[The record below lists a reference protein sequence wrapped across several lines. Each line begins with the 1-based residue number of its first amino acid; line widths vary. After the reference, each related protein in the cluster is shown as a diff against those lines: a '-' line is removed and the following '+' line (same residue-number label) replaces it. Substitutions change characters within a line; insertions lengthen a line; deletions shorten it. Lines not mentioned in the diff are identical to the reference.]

1 MNRSNWLAT
10 GTARRLLAL
19 LLGALLLGGCFGT
32 ALAEQGTGG
41 QDMPAPA
48 GSATAAPAP
57 TATAAPAPK
66 ATATATPTATATATA
81 TATPAP
87 ATPTATPPTIHVV
100 VTTPAP
106 SGGEPTQDPGG
117 EDGGDEPAP
126 APDPGGERVELSRW
140 LGGRQENGEV
150 PALAGERG
158 GTLTITLPLVARYD
172 LSDVEIEPVYSTS
185 LDSFPFVLPTMSLM
199 VKKAEDK
206 NGGGTGDLKAGECW
220 QVVYENLTFSRD
232 VTKGVKQVDFHVRY
246 TYQGVRAE
254 ETISVFVNVTKGAS
268 LGGGGGTSFRSQPK
282 LIVEQ
287 YSLGSERLYAGE
299 PFELTLVLRN
309 TSSDEAIRN
318 IQIHMKEE
326 TGVVLPA
333 ENGSNTLYIK
343 EIAKE
348 DAATVTVTLQSAP
361 DAEAKAYALGLSFSY
376 DGVSSKQAYT
386 AEESITLPVQ
396 QRIRIK
402 CDDPVVYDE
411 PWTGQLVAVGVSL
424 YNMGK
429 STVYNCMVGVEGE
442 GLSMPET
449 YFGGNIASGGIMRA
463 EFDMQTDVPGDIEGA
478 VVITYEDVYGEQLEE
493 RLPLTLFVNEQ
504 LPVEPLPGPDG
515 TADGGMAAGEIS
527 AVDSGYPAMGGMGGM
542 DGMDGAAGGGI
553 AWYWWALAIAAVA
566 AGVIVLGVRRR
577 RARKKELE
585 AL

>member
-449 YFGGNIASGGIMRA
+449 YFGGNIASGGTMRA